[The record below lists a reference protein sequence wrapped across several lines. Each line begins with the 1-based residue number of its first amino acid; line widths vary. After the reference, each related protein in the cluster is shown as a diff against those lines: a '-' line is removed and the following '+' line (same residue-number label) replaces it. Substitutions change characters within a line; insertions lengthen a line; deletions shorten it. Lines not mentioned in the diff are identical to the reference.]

1 MSFSYYSATHIHK
14 TLNLIMEHFS
24 SYSLIKADTF

>member
-1 MSFSYYSATHIHK
+1 MSFSYYSASHIPK

-24 SYSLIKADTF
+24 SYSLIKPDAF